1 MVMVMD
7 TITENSLLQSL
18 TVDPADVIQKAEQ
31 DMNILAMLCLFD
43 VMQFK
48 FPDMFTT
55 MWELLRSKVHLIRD
69 FSKIA
74 LGIPRGF
81 AKTTFIKLFL
91 VYCILFTRKKFP
103 LVVSYAE
110 EHAISI
116 ITDVCKML
124 SGPNIRALFGDWDLN
139 VETNQKHLKIFKFR
153 GRTVILK
160 AVGAKGGIRGVNE
173 EHNRPDIIIFE
184 DYQKKAESEDE
195 EIAKKLYQEMIGTVM
210 KTKSPF
216 GCLYLYVANM
226 YPTVG
231 AILKKLKENSDWI
244 KLIVGGITV
253 DGESLWE
260 DLHPIKQLIQEY
272 ESDLQAGCPEVFL
285 SEVLND
291 ESAGI
296 KSGID
301 ITRLPVFPFDDDEL
315 PQGRAVVIDPALDN
329 PDSDYNG
336 IGLVGVYDGIPVLEK
351 AVLGKFNP
359 LELIKKALILGWQ
372 NGARLICV
380 ENVAYQASLL
390 FWFTKICQDNGI
402 EGFHFM
408 PLNVQGGGSKNA
420 KLLATVRKWL
430 GEKKENAITKEITYL
445 PGLYVKKEVRP
456 LIINE
461 IIKFNPTK
469 KNKQDTCMDLL
480 HFADKVVEQYQD
492 LMYMPYEA
500 EVQGVNAAAP
510 LSIEENCPF

>member
-1 MVMVMD
+1 MD
-7 TITENSLLQSL
+7 TTAESSLLQPV
-18 TVDPADVIQKAEQ
+18 TVDPQDVIQKAEQ
-31 DMNILAMLCLFD
+31 DMNVLAMLCLFD

-55 MWELLRSKVHLIRD
+55 MWELLKSKVHLPRD
-69 FSKIA
+69 FTKIA

-81 AKTTFIKLFL
+81 AKTTFIKLF
-91 VYCILFTRKKFP
+91 VVFCILFTRKRFP

-124 SGPNIRALFGDWDLN
+124 SGPNIRQLFGDWDLN
-139 VETNQKHLKIFKFR
+139 VQTNQKHLKIFKFR
-153 GRTVILK
+153 GRTIILK

-195 EIAKKLYQEMIGTVM
+195 DIARKLYQEMIGTVM

-231 AILKKLKENSDWI
+231 AILKKLKDNSDWI
-244 KLIVGGITV
+244 SLIVGGIKN
-253 DGESLWE
+253 DGTSLWE
-260 DLHPIKQLIQEY
+260 ELHPITQLIAEY
-272 ESDLQAGCPEVFL
+272 ESDLKAGCPEVFL
-285 SEVLND
+285 AEVLND

-301 ITRLPVFPFDDDEL
+301 ITRLPIFPFDDDEL
-315 PQGRAVVIDPALDN
+315 PQGRAIVIDPALDN

-336 IGLVGVYDGIPVLEK
+336 IGLVGTYDGIGVLEK
-351 AVLGKFNP
+351 VKLGKFNP
-359 LELIKKALILGWQ
+359 LELIKESLKMAWASGT
-372 NGARLICV
+372 RLICV

-390 FWFTKICQDNGI
+390 FWFTKVCTDNGI

-408 PLNVQGGGSKNA
+408 PLQVQGGGSKNA
-420 KLLATVRKWL
+420 KILAAVRKWL
-430 GEKKENAITKEITYL
+430 GEKQENAITKEVTYK
-445 PGLYVKKEVRP
+445 PGIYVKKEVRP

-469 KNKQDTCMDLL
+469 KNKQDTCLDLL
-480 HFADKVVEQYQD
+480 TFTDKVIEQYSD

-500 EVQGVNAAAP
+500 EFQMINAAVP
-510 LSIEENCPF
+510 LAIEDNCPF